1 MIKEFPK
8 MLYRGEGGCEQLIVA
23 SEDEQKAAMDD
34 GWYMAGSPPKPKRGR
49 PKKVKEE

>member
-1 MIKEFPK
+1 MIIEFPK
-8 MLYRGEGGCEQLIVA
+8 MLYRGDDGCEQRIVA
-23 SEDEQKAAMDD
+23 SEAEQKAAMAD